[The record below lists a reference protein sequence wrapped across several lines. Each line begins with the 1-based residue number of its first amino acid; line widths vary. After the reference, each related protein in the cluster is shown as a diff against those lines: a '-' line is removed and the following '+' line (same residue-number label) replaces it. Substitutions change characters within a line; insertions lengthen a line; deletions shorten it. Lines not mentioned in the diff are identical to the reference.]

1 MNSIDKLVQMAN
13 DIARNLEAMHVPDP
27 VKATADHIAH
37 FWDPRMRAMIFER
50 VATLGDE
57 GLVPTALRGICELR
71 DRGAPAP
78 QTRATEFNAVDE
90 VGHSD
95 AG

>member
-1 MNSIDKLVQMAN
+1 MNSLEKLVYMAN
-13 DIARNLEAMHVPDP
+13 QIAKNFAATGRSNPAI
-27 VKATADHIAH
+27 ATADHIGAY
-37 FWDPRMRAMIFER
+37 WDPRMRAMIFDRLE
-50 VATLGDE
+50 AGGE
-57 GLVPTALRGICELR
+57 GLDPKAREALTILR
-71 DRGAPAP
+71 DRGRPAP